1 MSEIIKKRRKILE
14 IRNDMIEI
22 NKRMP
27 TEEELDTLVDIL
39 NEVSIDTEQNESGEI
54 KIAKKDHTNDIE
66 QNWI

>member
-1 MSEIIKKRRKILE
+1 VSEIIKKRRKILE